1 MTINLKQVDI
11 NYESTYLK
19 TRVITNQKHIVGS
32 QMPKRKELKHTKKPS
47 KHKRKIRE
55 KTQKRTAI
63 STGKQGLKWQ

>member
-1 MTINLKQVDI
+1 M
-11 NYESTYLK
+11 K